1 MTDVYS
7 KTNETLQGLGYPV
20 REQGSYA
27 ATDTLPETFATYL
40 VIDQTD
46 RSHADNQPASMTSSV
61 QVALYS
67 RRPAIVQQADQALRA
82 AMIPAGFLRAG
93 GRNMPL
99 DADTGHYGYVSTYNF
114 YDSEE

>member
-1 MTDVYS
+1 MTNVYS
-7 KTNETLQGLGYPV
+7 RTYDTLLGLGYPV

-27 ATDTLPETFATYL
+27 ATETLPETFCTYQ

-46 RSHADNQPASMTSSV
+46 KSHADNRPASMTSTVLVS
-61 QVALYS
+61 LYS
-67 RRPAIVQQADQALRA
+67 RRPAIIQRADQMLRA
-82 AMIPAGFLRAG
+82 AMISAGFLRAG

-99 DADTGHYGYVSTYNF
+99 DRDTGHYGYVSTYNF